1 MSRTNAC
8 ARGSLFAALAAL
20 CASVGCSV
28 SHPATDAAVID
39 RGAPDDLTDASKDVA
54 LDEGVAPYD
63 AGSMPACEVVETVR
77 HVATQEPGATVLE
90 LGGLVAT
97 AGGHLAA
104 VRQSWDRVEPVDGAA
119 PRRDAVDIL
128 AIGADGSAPSGFQ
141 RAYDSTGARTDLSA
155 PTLLPFRGE
164 AYLLFRESAGVGGA
178 GGFTTQVR
186 SGAVTAGG
194 ATLGPSVL
202 RENLGDPFA
211 AELPD
216 GSIFFVASRVLRTG
230 DAGFIVASPA
240 SFRVSTTGALVN
252 PAGVDLSIVVPV
264 TAESALMRPTAAGA
278 AMAFRNRGEFEVVR
292 FDATGLVD
300 TRTYVTRG
308 ITVGALDDVALL
320 NEGTVAAW
328 ADRAGS
334 AVSVH
339 VLVTDPEGRAR
350 YHGVIERFESA
361 TVPRVNVTP
370 AWGGAAVTWIRR
382 DASTPTLRAQI
393 VQPDGTLRG
402 LARDVARVPNADGA
416 LVTLTRGREIT
427 FVARDFI
434 QGNLGIS
441 FGRACL

>member
-8 ARGSLFAALAAL
+8 ARGSLLAALVVL

-28 SHPATDAAVID
+28 SHPAADAAVID
-39 RGAPDDLTDASKDVA
+39 RGAPDDLTDASDDVA
-54 LDEGVAPYD
+54 LDQGAAPYD
-63 AGSMPACEVVETVR
+63 AGPMPACEVTETVR
-77 HVATQEPGATVLE
+77 RVVTQDPGAAVLE

-104 VRQSWDRVEPVDGAA
+104 VRQSWDRVEPADGAA
-119 PRRDAVDIL
+119 PRRDTVDIL
-128 AIGADGSAPSGFQ
+128 AIGLDGSATAGFQ

-178 GGFTTQVR
+178 GGFTTRVR
-186 SGAVTAGG
+186 SGVVTASG
-194 ATLGPSVL
+194 AVPGASVL

-211 AELPD
+211 AALPD
-216 GSIFFVASRVLRTG
+216 GSIFFVASRVLRAG
-230 DAGFIVASPA
+230 DAGYIVASPA

-252 PAGVDLSIVVPV
+252 PTGVDLTIVIPV
-264 TAESALMRPTAAGA
+264 TAESALMRPTAVGA
-278 AMAFRNRGEFEVVR
+278 AMAFRNRNELEVVR

-300 TRTYVTRG
+300 TRTSVTRG
-308 ITVGALDDVALL
+308 VAVGALDDVALL
-320 NEGTVAAW
+320 NEATVAAW

-334 AVSVH
+334 TVSVH
-339 VLVTDPEGRAR
+339 VLVTDPEGRLRAND
-350 YHGVIERFESA
+350 VIERFESV

-370 AWGGAAVTWIRR
+370 AWGGAAITWIRG
-382 DASTPTLRAQI
+382 DMGAPTLRARI

-427 FVARDFI
+427 FVARDSI